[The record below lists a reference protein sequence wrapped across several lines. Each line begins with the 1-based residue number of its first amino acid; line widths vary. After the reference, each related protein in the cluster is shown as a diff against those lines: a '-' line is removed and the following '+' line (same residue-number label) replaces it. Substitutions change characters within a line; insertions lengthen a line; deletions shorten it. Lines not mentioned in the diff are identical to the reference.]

1 MKPSAGIP
9 EISPGMH
16 RWFAWYSRRYI
27 ARHFNALRLL
37 KSAPPPAA
45 DDTPAVY
52 FFNHPSWWDPLVA
65 ISLAERFYP
74 NQRAYGPIDA
84 AAVEKYPF
92 MKRLGFF
99 PVERGTGRGARQF
112 LRTASAILEHPGH
125 ALWIT
130 PQGHF
135 TDARQRT
142 DRFEVGLG
150 HLATRCPMVRFIPL
164 AIEYTWWF
172 ERSPEILI
180 AFGPPVSG
188 PDADHER
195 ALADLQDRLAAASQA
210 RDPADF
216 ETLVSGRAG
225 VGGFYDLWRRLKS
238 RLRGE
243 SFQARHE

>member
-84 AAVEKYPF
+84 AAVTSAEGVCAVGSPP
-92 MKRLGFF
+92 MLLTVSHSKRKC
-99 PVERGTGRGARQF
+99 PSS
-112 LRTASAILEHPGH
+112 SA
-125 ALWIT
+125 
-130 PQGHF
+130 QM
-135 TDARQRT
+135 R
-142 DRFEVGLG
+142 
-150 HLATRCPMVRFIPL
+150 
-164 AIEYTWWF
+164 
-172 ERSPEILI
+172 RS
-180 AFGPPVSG
+180 V
-188 PDADHER
+188 
-195 ALADLQDRLAAASQA
+195 
-210 RDPADF
+210 
-216 ETLVSGRAG
+216 
-225 VGGFYDLWRRLKS
+225 
-238 RLRGE
+238 
-243 SFQARHE
+243 